1 MDTEKNISFTW
12 DIPTFENIQKS
23 IRKSGGTDVLI
34 EAKDEMGR
42 VHGRSWTVT
51 DKQTAWLLIQ
61 ISDKTIRHRGTMI
74 WLIWQSILALQG
86 KVNVFDLEGSMIPSV
101 AKKYE
106 ATGASQVPLQ
116 MLIGGKYALMYIVYQ
131 FLKSKFRSN

>member
-1 MDTEKNISFTW
+1 
-12 DIPTFENIQKS
+12 
-23 IRKSGGTDVLI
+23 
-34 EAKDEMGR
+34 MGR

-51 DKQTAWLLIQ
+51 DKETAWLLIQ

-74 WLIWQSILALQG
+74 WLIWQSVLALQG

-116 MLIGGKYALMYIVYQ
+116 MLIGGKYALIYIVYQ